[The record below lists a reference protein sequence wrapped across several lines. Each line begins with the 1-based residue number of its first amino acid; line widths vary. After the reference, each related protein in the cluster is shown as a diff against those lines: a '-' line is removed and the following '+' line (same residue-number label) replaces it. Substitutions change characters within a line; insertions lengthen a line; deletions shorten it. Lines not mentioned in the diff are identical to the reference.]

1 MKKWLMPSSLIAAL
15 LMSGCSHKEVYKP
28 ENVKGDWRTAGRM
41 SASIDQTT
49 VSGALL
55 ENGRVLGKKGELNV
69 KIPEGSRLINVSDE
83 WILTQDGENNLVF
96 TPIGGSKESQK
107 MDLKRMVASASV
119 KDDTVAILFS
129 NNEMALY
136 SLESKKM
143 LMKEVSSAPIAVD
156 ARIANPYFL
165 KDLVLFLGLD
175 GKVVIINAT
184 TKQVL
189 RSMVVGTEE
198 YFNNII
204 YLNVIN
210 NNLVAATGNSA
221 LALSQKEAR
230 EKYDIRDIAYTEEGI
245 WLTTKQGEVVALTP
259 SLQLKAKQK
268 FPFAHFVGISVENDR
283 VYVLEKGGYMI
294 ALTKNLEKYDV
305 YDVDM
310 DEDKVFVGDGRFY
323 FDDRFINLR

>member
-1 MKKWLMPSSLIAAL
+1 MRTWMIPSGLVMALIL
-15 LMSGCSHKEVYKP
+15 GGCSHKEVYKP
-28 ENVKGDWRTAGRM
+28 ENVKGEWRTAGHL
-41 SASIDQTT
+41 SASIDQITT
-49 VSGALL
+49 SGALL
-55 ENGRVLGKKGELNV
+55 DNGRILGKKGELNI
-69 KIPEGSRLINVSDE
+69 KLPEGSHLINVSDD
-83 WILTQDGENNLVF
+83 WVLTQDVENNLVF
-96 TPIGGSKESQK
+96 TSVSGTQDSQK
-107 MDLKRMVASASV
+107 IELKRLVASASV

-143 LMKEVSSAPIAVD
+143 LMKESSSAAVAVD
-156 ARIANPYFL
+156 SRIANPYFL

-175 GKVVIINAT
+175 GKVVIINTT

-230 EKYDIRDIAYTEEGI
+230 EKYDIRDIAYTEDGI

-259 SLQLKAKQK
+259 TLQFKAKQK

-294 ALTKNLEKYDV
+294 TLTKNLLSYDV
-305 YDVDM
+305 FDIDM

>member
-1 MKKWLMPSSLIAAL
+1 MRISSILSPIVAVL
-15 LMSGCSHKEVYKP
+15 LLTGCAHKEAYKP
-28 ENVKGDWRTAGRM
+28 ANVKGEWRTAGHM
-41 SASIDQTT
+41 SALIDQTT
-49 VSGALL
+49 SSGALL
-55 ENGRVLGKKGELNV
+55 DNGRVLGKKGELNI
-69 KIPEGSRLINVSDE
+69 KIPEHSRLINVSDD
-83 WILTQDGENNLVF
+83 WVLTQDTNNNLVF
-96 TPIGGSKESQK
+96 TPLKGTGENQTIE
-107 MDLKRMVASASV
+107 LKRLVASASI

-143 LMKEVSSAPIAVD
+143 LMKESSSAPIAVD
-156 ARIANPYFL
+156 ARVANPYFL

-175 GKVVIINAT
+175 GKVVIINTT

-230 EKYDIRDIAYTEEGI
+230 EKYDIRDIAYTEDGI

-259 SLQLKAKQK
+259 SLQFKAKQK

-294 ALTKNLEKYDV
+294 ALSKDLASYDV
-305 YDVDM
+305 FDIDM
-310 DEDKVFVGDGRFY
+310 DGEKVFVGDGRFY